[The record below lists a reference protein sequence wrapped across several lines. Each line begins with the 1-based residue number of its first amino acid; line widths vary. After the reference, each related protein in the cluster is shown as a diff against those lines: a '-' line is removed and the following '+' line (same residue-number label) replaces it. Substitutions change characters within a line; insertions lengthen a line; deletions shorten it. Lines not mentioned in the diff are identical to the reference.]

1 MYGVLGQVNHAERR
15 LEQKAGEHTR
25 RNNDPFRAVLRSQE
39 VAHVELLI
47 EQVLRAASADDI
59 VVNAELPA

>member
-1 MYGVLGQVNHAERR
+1 MPVETMTHS
-15 LEQKAGEHTR
+15 
-25 RNNDPFRAVLRSQE
+25 AVLRPQE

-59 VVNAELPA
+59 VVNAELP